1 MADHELR
8 QEIRR
13 LCADLDNVQGQAEV
27 MRRVLELNR
36 AFFTAALGGSSY
48 DASRKT
54 VGTFVGGDVL
64 YDSLERV
71 NEALS
76 YLERHQ
82 TEVRSS
88 PTERELFQ
96 RNNHQILD
104 ATLKKGD
111 GTEPGKYEIDWGD
124 TP

>member
-1 MADHELR
+1 MADHDLR

-13 LCADLDNVQGQAEV
+13 LCADLDNIQGQAEV

-48 DASRKT
+48 DSTRKT

-64 YDSLERV
+64 YDSLERI
-71 NEALS
+71 NEALA

-82 TEVRSS
+82 TEVHTSQ
-88 PTERELFQ
+88 PERELFQ
-96 RNNHQILD
+96 RNHHQILD

-111 GTEPGKYEIDWGD
+111 GTTTGTYEIDWDD

>member
-1 MADHELR
+1 MSDHELR

-13 LCADLDNVQGQAEV
+13 LCADLDNIQGQAEV

-48 DASRKT
+48 DATRKT

-64 YDSLERV
+64 YDSLERI

-82 TEVRSS
+82 AEVHSS
-88 PTERELFQ
+88 QPERELFQ
-96 RNNHQILD
+96 RDHHQILD

-111 GTEPGKYEIDWGD
+111 GTATGTYEIDWGD
-124 TP
+124 A